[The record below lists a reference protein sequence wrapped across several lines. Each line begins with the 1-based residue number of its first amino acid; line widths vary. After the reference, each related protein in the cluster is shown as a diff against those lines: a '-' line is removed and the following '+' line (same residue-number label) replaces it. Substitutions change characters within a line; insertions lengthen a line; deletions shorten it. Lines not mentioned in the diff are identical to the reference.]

1 MQKLLTAI
9 LAMLMI
15 AGALSALSG
24 AAPVPLRNSAVFV
37 GEGAA
42 PLPLL
47 VSAPASLSDASSHV
61 E

>member
-1 MQKLLTAI
+1 MHRLLTAI
-9 LAMLMI
+9 LAVLMI

-24 AAPVPLRNSAVFV
+24 AAPTPLRHSVVFV

-47 VSAPASLSDASSHV
+47 VSAPAPLSDASSHV